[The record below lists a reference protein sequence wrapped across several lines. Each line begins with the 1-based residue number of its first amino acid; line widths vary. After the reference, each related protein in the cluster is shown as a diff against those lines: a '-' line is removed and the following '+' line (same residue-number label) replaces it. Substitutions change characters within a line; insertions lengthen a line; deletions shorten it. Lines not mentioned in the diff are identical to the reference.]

1 MLTKLQACIDALLT
15 WLDAQLLKLDPK
27 EQERRHQEYFWKI
40 ERMTKS
46 IAPPG
51 RYRRRKPDKLCED
64 DACVE
69 RIREAE
75 GS

>member
-1 MLTKLQACIDALLT
+1 MLTKLLDWLYEGLLFLVLWCCTTKEERQKLSMRRMNNAYLAL
-15 WLDAQLLKLDPK
+15 AV
-27 EQERRHQEYFWKI
+27 
-40 ERMTKS
+40 
-46 IAPPG
+46 
-51 RYRRRKPDKLCED
+51 RKPDKLCED

>member
-1 MLTKLQACIDALLT
+1 MLTKFLE
-15 WLDAQLLKLDPK
+15 WLDAQFLKLDPK
-27 EQERRHQEYFWKI
+27 EQERR
-40 ERMTKS
+40 RMREMEN
-46 IAPPG
+46 
-51 RYRRRKPDKLCED
+51 RYLFVRLASDRRTPDKLCED

>member
-1 MLTKLQACIDALLT
+1 MLTKLLD
-15 WLDAQLLKLDPK
+15 WLDTQLLKLDPK
-27 EQERRHQEYFWKI
+27 EQERRHQEYLWKI
-40 ERMTKS
+40 ERMAKS
-46 IAPPG
+46 TAPSG
-51 RYRRRKPDKLCED
+51 RYRLRSDETCLG

>member
-1 MLTKLQACIDALLT
+1 MLTKLLT
-15 WLDAQLLKLDPK
+15 WLYEGLLFLVLWCCTTQEERQKLNM
-27 EQERRHQEYFWKI
+27 RRMNNAYL
-40 ERMTKS
+40 
-46 IAPPG
+46 ALAV
-51 RYRRRKPDKLCED
+51 RRKPDKLCED

>member
-1 MLTKLQACIDALLT
+1 MLTKLLDWI
-15 WLDAQLLKLDPK
+15 DAQLLKLDPK
-27 EQERRHQEYFWKI
+27 EQERR
-40 ERMTKS
+40 RMREMEN
-46 IAPPG
+46 
-51 RYRRRKPDKLCED
+51 RYLFVRLASDRRKPDKLCED

>member
-1 MLTKLQACIDALLT
+1 MLTKFLE

-27 EQERRHQEYFWKI
+27 EQERRHQEYLWKI
-40 ERMTKS
+40 ER
-46 IAPPG
+46 IANSTAE
-51 RYRRRKPDKLCED
+51 RYRMRSDETCLG

-75 GS
+75 GQTDGI

>member
-1 MLTKLQACIDALLT
+1 MLTKLLTWIDA
-15 WLDAQLLKLDPK
+15 QFLKLDPK

-40 ERMTKS
+40 ER
-46 IAPPG
+46 IANSTATG
-51 RYRRRKPDKLCED
+51 RYRLEACED